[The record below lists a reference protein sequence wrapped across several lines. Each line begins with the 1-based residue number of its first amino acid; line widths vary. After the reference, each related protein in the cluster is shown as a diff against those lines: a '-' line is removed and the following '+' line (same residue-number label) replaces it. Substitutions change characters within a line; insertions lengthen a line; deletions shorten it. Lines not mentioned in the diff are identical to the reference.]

1 MRCHALHRDSKE
13 LRAVRAASSPSWD
26 GRSHGRGYNFHVD
39 PLAARA
45 AEDYHRLLR
54 DDKALIEE
62 LEARFFDRMREARLT
77 FGGRVLC
84 AFPRPNFVSP
94 ADYEEIRGVCR
105 DIFRAVE
112 KVEAG
117 LGEELWDRV
126 DLTPEERE
134 LVRIDPGYRRSSPTS
149 RLDSFI
155 TTDAYRFVELNAESP
170 AGIAYNEVLVD
181 IFLELPVMKRFQE
194 RWRLRRFQARERL
207 LDTLVACHRE
217 AGGRQERPTI
227 AIVDYEEVPTRS
239 EHHLFR
245 DFFAGRGYPALVCD
259 PRHLVYEKGRLRHDG
274 TAIDIVYKRLLTNE
288 FLEKVGE
295 LQPLL
300 QAIKDRAV
308 TVVNPFRCKPI
319 HKKAIF
325 AVLTD
330 DDLQPLLTEHE
341 RRAIAAHVPWTRR
354 VREGRATRQGR
365 AIDLVGHVR
374 AHRHELV
381 LKPNDEYGG
390 KGVFIGWEASE
401 AEWEAAIATA
411 LRASYVVQ
419 EKVDLQRE
427 TFPELSPT
435 LGFRDLVVDLDP
447 FVFQGEVEG
456 FLTRLSGTSLANVTS
471 GGGQVP
477 AFLIEPV

>member
-1 MRCHALHRDSKE
+1 
-13 LRAVRAASSPSWD
+13 
-26 GRSHGRGYNFHVD
+26 VD

-54 DDKALIEE
+54 DDRALVQE
-62 LEARFFDRMREARLT
+62 LEARFFDRMRQARLT

-84 AFPRPNFVSP
+84 AFPRPNFVAPS
-94 ADYEEIRGVCR
+94 DYEEIRGVCR

-112 KVEAG
+112 KVEAR
-117 LGEELWDRV
+117 LGEALWDRV
-126 DLTPEERE
+126 DLSAEERD

-181 IFLELPVMKRFQE
+181 IFLDLPVMKRFQE

-207 LDTLVACHRE
+207 LETLLACHRE
-217 AGGRQERPTI
+217 AGGREERPTI

-245 DFFAGRGYPALVCD
+245 DFFEQKGYPALVCD
-259 PRHLVYEKGRLRHDG
+259 PRQLTYEGGRLRHDG

-288 FLEKVGE
+288 FLEKVDL

-300 QAIKDRAV
+300 RAIRAHAV

-330 DDLQPLLTEHE
+330 DEVQPMLSEHE
-341 RRAIAAHVPWTRR
+341 HRAIAAHVPWTRR
-354 VREGRATRQGR
+354 LREGRTSRRGEE
-365 AIDLVGHVR
+365 IDLVPWAR
-374 AHRHELV
+374 AHRAQLV

-390 KGVFIGWEASE
+390 KGVTIGWEASE
-401 AEWEAAIATA
+401 AEWDEALASG
-411 LRASYVVQ
+411 LRGSFVVQ
-419 EKVDLQRE
+419 EKVDLARE
-427 TFPELSPT
+427 SFPELAP
-435 LGFRDLVVDLDP
+435 LLRFRDLIVDLDP

-477 AFLIEPV
+477 AFLVEPK

>member
-1 MRCHALHRDSKE
+1 M
-13 LRAVRAASSPSWD
+13 
-26 GRSHGRGYNFHVD
+26 D

-54 DDKALIEE
+54 DDKALVEE
-62 LEARFFDRMREARLT
+62 LEARFFERMRQARLT

-84 AFPRPNFVSP
+84 AFPRPNFVAP
-94 ADYEEIRGVCR
+94 ADYEEIRVVCR
-105 DIFRAVE
+105 DIFRAIE
-112 KVEAG
+112 KVEKHQ
-117 LGEELWDRV
+117 GEELWDRV
-126 DLTPEERE
+126 DVTPEERE

-194 RWRLRRFQARERL
+194 RWKLHRFQARERL
-207 LDTLVACHRE
+207 LETLVACHRE
-217 AGGRQERPTI
+217 AGGREERPTI

-245 DFFAGRGYPALVCD
+245 EFFESKGYPALVCD
-259 PRHLVYEKGRLRHDG
+259 PRHLEFDGGRLRHDG

-288 FLEKVGE
+288 FLEKVDE

-300 QAIKDRAV
+300 RAIRARAV

-330 DDLQPLLTEHE
+330 DDMLPLFTEHE
-341 RRAIAAHVPWTRR
+341 RQAIAAHVPWTRR
-354 VREGRATRQGR
+354 VREGRTTHQGR
-365 AIDLVGHVR
+365 SIDLVEYAR
-374 AHRHELV
+374 AHRHDLV

-390 KGVFIGWEASE
+390 KGVSIGWEASE
-401 AEWEAAIATA
+401 TEWEEALATA
-411 LRASYVVQ
+411 LRSSFVVQ
-419 EKVDLQRE
+419 EKVNLQRE
-427 TFPELSPT
+427 SFPELSPA
-435 LGFRDLVVDLDP
+435 LGFRDLIVDLDP

>member
-1 MRCHALHRDSKE
+1 VDALTT
-13 LRAVRAASSPSWD
+13 
-26 GRSHGRGYNFHVD
+26 
-39 PLAARA
+39 RA
-45 AEDYHRLLR
+45 AEEYHRLLH
-54 DDKALIEE
+54 DEKALVDE
-62 LEARFFDRMREARLT
+62 LEERFFERIRQARLM

-94 ADYEEIRGVCR
+94 TAYEAIRGVCR
-105 DIFRAVE
+105 QIFRAVE
-112 KVEAG
+112 KVEAR

-126 DLTPEERE
+126 DLTAEERE
-134 LVRIDPGYRRSSPTS
+134 LVRLDPGYRRSSPTS

-170 AGIAYNEVLVD
+170 AGIAYNEVLVE

-194 RWRLRRFQARERL
+194 RWRLRRFRSRERL
-207 LDTLVACHRE
+207 LDTLLECHRE

-227 AIVDYEEVPTRS
+227 AVVDYDEVPTRS

-245 DFFAGRGYPALVCD
+245 EFFESKGYPALVCD
-259 PRHLVYEKGRLRHDG
+259 PRQLVYEGGALRHDG
-274 TAIDIVYKRLLTNE
+274 TRIDIVYKRLLTNE
-288 FLEKVGE
+288 FLEKVDE

-300 QAIKDRAV
+300 HAIAERAV

-330 DDLQPLLTEHE
+330 DDLQALFTEDE
-341 RRAIAAHVPWTRR
+341 RAAIAAHVPWTRR
-354 VREGRATRQGR
+354 VREGHTTWRGR
-365 AIDLVGHVR
+365 RVDLPEHVR
-374 AHRHELV
+374 AHRADLV

-401 AEWEAAIATA
+401 SEWEDALAVA
-411 LRASYVVQ
+411 LRSSYVVQ
-419 EKVDLQRE
+419 EKVDLQRQS
-427 TFPELSPT
+427 FPELSPR
-435 LGFRDLVVDLDP
+435 LHFRDLIVDLDP

-477 AFLIEPV
+477 AFLVEPK